1 MEDRFVNA
9 TDIIAWFFKKSNRF
23 FKKLLKKEKREIAAG
38 RPLSLAKPGVFVYTE
53 QKAVFSDHI
62 KSGAVR
68 KDGIS
73 MAESQCSVKLGEII
87 KEFELEIL
95 CAAPD
100 CGNVP
105 LYTVDV
111 NRPGL
116 PLSGFFEHFDT
127 KRLLLIGLTERTYLE
142 GLSLEQRR
150 SRFDRLLAYPV
161 PALIITRG
169 LEAFP
174 ECLEMA
180 EIHGRTIL
188 RTKAQTSA
196 FMSALIGSLYTHL
209 APRITRSGVMME
221 IYGEGVLFQGESG
234 VGKSEVAIE
243 LIQRGHRLIADDAV
257 EILETNH
264 GTLEATA
271 PELIRHYMELRGIGV
286 IDVRRLFGMGAIKLR
301 QEIHMVINLEP
312 WDDNAVYDR
321 LGLDS
326 AQIEILGVS
335 VPSVTIPVKPGRNLA
350 SIVEVAAMNN
360 RNRKMGHNAALE
372 LTRRMDQHFE
382 RLQGEREKG

>member
-1 MEDRFVNA
+1 
-9 TDIIAWFFKKSNRF
+9 
-23 FKKLLKKEKREIAAG
+23 
-38 RPLSLAKPGVFVYTE
+38 
-53 QKAVFSDHI
+53 
-62 KSGAVR
+62 
-68 KDGIS
+68 
-73 MAESQCSVKLGEII
+73 MAENQYTVRLGEII
-87 KEFELEIL
+87 KEFELEVL
-95 CAAPD
+95 CAAPGYED
-100 CGNVP
+100 VP
-105 LYTVDV
+105 LHTVDV

-142 GLSLEQRR
+142 GLSSEQRR
-150 SRFDRLLAYPV
+150 DRFDQMLSYPV
-161 PALIITRG
+161 PALIITRR
-169 LEAFP
+169 LDAFS

-180 EIHGRTIL
+180 EKHGRTIL

-196 FMSALIGSLYTHL
+196 FMSSLIGSLYNHL

-243 LIQRGHRLIADDAV
+243 LIMRGHRIIADDAV
-257 EILETNH
+257 EIRETNH

-301 QEIHMVINLEP
+301 QEIHLVINLEP

-326 AQIEILGVS
+326 VQVEILGVK
-335 VPSVTIPVKPGRNLA
+335 VPSITIPVKPGRNLA

-382 RLQGEREKG
+382 KLQLKKENE